1 MENGNVKLD
10 FTKGKRGR
18 KSLPN
23 IMKLKKLQSE
33 LTVSNNSFTR
43 INDSIAKLQLQ
54 LMVLEKEKVK
64 TKNNVKLLQE
74 EILVVKPLAKEEEKL
89 LIEFRNKVEEKK
101 AKAKANAEE
110 RRLKRLSEKAND
122 VAVVENTKE
131 EATEVTKNEENEST
145 ETEDLVD
152 ETELNIEEVRTPVF
166 LEDSKKSA
174 EARELSDKELDEL
187 KLLF

>member
-1 MENGNVKLD
+1 M
-10 FTKGKRGR
+10 
-18 KSLPN
+18 
-23 IMKLKKLQSE
+23 
-33 LTVSNNSFTR
+33 
-43 INDSIAKLQLQ
+43 
-54 LMVLEKEKVK
+54 
-64 TKNNVKLLQE
+64 
-74 EILVVKPLAKEEEKL
+74 LV
-89 LIEFRNKVEEKK
+89 EFRNKVEEKK

-110 RRLKRLSEKAND
+110 RRLKRLSEEVND
-122 VAVVENTKE
+122 VTVVENTTE

-187 KLLF
+187 KLLI